1 MCKET
6 FLRLPQE
13 KRTRFLDAAWEE
25 FTRVSFADVS
35 INQIVR
41 RAGVP
46 RGSFY
51 QYFEDKEDLFSY
63 LLTEVRERFA
73 ETYRQVVEDAGGDIF
88 QAQLDCYEQFQR
100 RDAAVPQLERCIQ
113 ILRSNPGMDMQ
124 KMVPPKP
131 AMELLEQVREKV
143 DLTGFRRR
151 DPEFVWLVFSLALMA
166 LGCAVMD
173 SLTRPEGAEEYRRR
187 LRDQLEI
194 IKYGAFSM
202 TYRPETA

>member
-63 LLTEVRERFA
+63 LLSEVRDRFT

-88 QAQLDCYEQFQR
+88 QAQLDCYERFQR
-100 RDAAVPQLERCIQ
+100 RGEEGPQLDRCIQ
-113 ILRSNPGMDMQ
+113 LLRTNPGMDMQ
-124 KMVPPKP
+124 KMVHRKP
-131 AMELLEQVREKV
+131 AAELLEQVQKKV
-143 DLTGFRRR
+143 DLTAFRRK
-151 DPEFVWLVFSLALMA
+151 DPEFVWQVFSLALLA

-173 SLTRPEGAEEYRRR
+173 SLAWPEGVEEYRQR
-187 LRDQLEI
+187 LREQLEI
-194 IKYGAFSM
+194 IKYGAFSKAH
-202 TYRPETA
+202 RPETA